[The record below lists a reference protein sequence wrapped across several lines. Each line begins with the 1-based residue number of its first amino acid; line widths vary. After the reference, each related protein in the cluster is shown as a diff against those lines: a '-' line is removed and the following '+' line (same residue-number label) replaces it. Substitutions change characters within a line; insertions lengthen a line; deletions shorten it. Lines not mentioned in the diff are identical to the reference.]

1 MRKLLFFA
9 LLPLLLMGS
18 SPTLMVF
25 MRPDTCPWCGKFE
38 EEILSKTAFQESVN
52 GKIIIQRSTSLE
64 LEDKFNI
71 TEVPTLVL
79 LSGEGEEIT
88 RLGYIPLSPE
98 GFAEHLLK
106 ICVSY
111 VALKSE
117 MENMSN
123 LDSQQLQT
131 LYHKVTAIPCD
142 QWKIKVLEVGL
153 EKDSGIVFLLE
164 RYASLKKNNHFK
176 KAHGVREQIL
186 ERNKGARLQIAIIDA
201 ETRFSNNQPIA
212 SVIKPLTRYID
223 KFGEQEKEHVWRAHL
238 FLAQYLIR
246 GEQFEEAMK
255 HAIAALKM
263 APEIEKKQVEATIT
277 YLKEKN
283 A

>member
-9 LLPLLLMGS
+9 LLPLFLMGS

-38 EEILSKTAFQESVN
+38 EEILSKTAFQESVQ

-79 LSGEGEEIT
+79 LSSEGEEIT

-106 ICVSY
+106 ICAGY
-111 VALKSE
+111 IALKPE
-117 MENMSN
+117 MENLNN
-123 LDSQQLQT
+123 LDSQKLQT
-131 LYHKVTAIPCD
+131 LYQKLMAIPCD
-142 QWKIKVLEVGL
+142 PWKARVLEAGL
-153 EKDSGIVFLLE
+153 AKDAGVFFLLE
-164 RYASLKKNNHFK
+164 KYASLKNNHSK
-176 KAHGVREQIL
+176 KAHEIREQIL
-186 ERNKGARLQIAIIDA
+186 ERDKGARLQIAVIDTEA
-201 ETRFSNNQPIA
+201 RFTNNQPIS
-212 SVIKPLTRYID
+212 SVIKPLTRYIE
-223 KFGEQEKEHVWRAHL
+223 KFGEQEKEHMWRAHL

-246 GEQFEEAMK
+246 GEQFEEALK
-255 HAIAALKM
+255 HATAALKL
-263 APEIEKKQVEATIT
+263 APEMDKQQIEATIT
-277 YLKEKN
+277 YLKEKKV
-283 A
+283 